1 MVYPIIYR
9 VLTILLVVQDFFHPQ
24 YGGQYSC
31 AKVLVTFQSD
41 GDQREVKNWLRI
53 LIPKP
58 SMMDVGFFAAR
69 MGLSKVLQRKRKN

>member
-58 SMMDVGFFAAR
+58 SMMDVGFFCSQD
-69 MGLSKVLQRKRKN
+69 GIV